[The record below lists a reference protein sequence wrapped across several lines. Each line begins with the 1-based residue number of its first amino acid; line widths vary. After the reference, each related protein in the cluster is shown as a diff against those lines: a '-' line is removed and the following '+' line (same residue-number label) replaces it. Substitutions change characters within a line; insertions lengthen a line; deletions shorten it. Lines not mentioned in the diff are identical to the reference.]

1 MNRRPEVGQTFL
13 SAGEGDFQSPLFLQ
27 EARDW
32 KVP

>member
-1 MNRRPEVGQTFL
+1 MNRRFLVGQTFL
-13 SAGEGDFQSPLFLQ
+13 SAGAGDFQSPLLLQ